1 MFSWSSQIQMLLP
14 NNNIAVHAEKKKK
27 KERKKIQIESNCDI
41 RIDLKSQIVDLENH
55 DTPNVNVIKLIYI
68 FFL

>member
-1 MFSWSSQIQMLLP
+1 ML
-14 NNNIAVHAEKKKK
+14 EKKKK
-27 KERKKIQIESNCDI
+27 KRKKIQIESNCDI

>member
-1 MFSWSSQIQMLLP
+1 MLK
-14 NNNIAVHAEKKKK
+14 EKK
-27 KERKKIQIESNCDI
+27 EKIQIESNRDI

-55 DTPNVNVIKLIYI
+55 DAPNASVIKLIYI